1 MWLWSVDILF
11 QVFDYDDESGVYLG
25 PGHAFD
31 DEDLEYLNKDEAED
45 DNKQEKIKTTS
56 PTSPLLVDSASGIYL
71 GFDESSSDEDAKSDE
86 IDTKTEHVNQ
96 NATDE
101 EKMRDNEEAAKEK
114 PKTVENCGKR
124 SSLPR
129 PLSMRTLL
137 LSKQSSKYKV
147 TQDEE
152 KDGNI
157 CFRFLRKFWRRADT
171 CN

>member
-1 MWLWSVDILF
+1 MNT
-11 QVFDYDDESGVYLG
+11 DD
-25 PGHAFD
+25 
-31 DEDLEYLNKDEAED
+31 AED
-45 DNKQEKIKTTS
+45 DKQGKTKTTS
-56 PTSPLLVDSASGIYL
+56 PTSPLLVDSVSGIYL
-71 GFDESSSDEDAKSDE
+71 GFDESSIDEDAKSDE
-86 IDTKTEHVNQ
+86 IDKKTEHLNQ

-101 EKMRDNEEAAKEK
+101 EKMRDNEKATKEK

>member
-1 MWLWSVDILF
+1 M
-11 QVFDYDDESGVYLG
+11 FDYDDESGVYLG

-31 DEDLEYLNKDEAED
+31 DEDLEYLNKDDAED
-45 DNKQEKIKTTS
+45 DKQDKIKATC

-71 GFDESSSDEDAKSDE
+71 GFDESLTDVEEQSDE
-86 IDTKTEHVNQ
+86 IGDNTNHPNQ

-101 EKMRDNEEAAKEK
+101 EKMRDNDEATKEQ
-114 PKTVENCGKR
+114 PKSAESSGKR

-147 TQDEE
+147 TEDQE
-152 KDGNI
+152 KDGNV